1 MYHYLKWAALSL
13 FFRRN
18 LRYLLLIL
26 FSVIGIYAI
35 DGIYHDLVD
44 YAIATGR
51 KGSILYFLA
60 GKWVLVTLL
69 SILFV
74 YSVMHLGFGKESV
87 AAKKEKKKRR
97 DKVDDKKANAQE
109 ELVMQRLEKFKSKG
123 RLKRRSDLVLER
135 LEKERKKK

>member
-18 LRYLLLIL
+18 LRYLLLML
-26 FSVIGIYAI
+26 VSMIGIYAA

-51 KGSILYFLA
+51 KGLILYFLA
-60 GKWVLVTLL
+60 GKWVLVILL

-87 AAKKEKKKRR
+87 VAKKEKKKRGE
-97 DKVDDKKANAQE
+97 KVDDKKAKAQK

-135 LEKERKKK
+135 LEQERKKR

>member
-18 LRYLLLIL
+18 LRYLLLI
-26 FSVIGIYAI
+26 FVSMIGIYAI

-44 YAIATGR
+44 YAVATGR
-51 KGSILYFLA
+51 KEMILYFLA
-60 GKWVLVTLL
+60 GKWVLVILL

-74 YSVMHLGFGKESV
+74 YSVMHLGFGKEGTPG
-87 AAKKEKKKRR
+87 KREKKKRE
-97 DKVDDKKANAQE
+97 DKVDEKRAKAQE

-135 LEKERKKK
+135 LEKERNKK